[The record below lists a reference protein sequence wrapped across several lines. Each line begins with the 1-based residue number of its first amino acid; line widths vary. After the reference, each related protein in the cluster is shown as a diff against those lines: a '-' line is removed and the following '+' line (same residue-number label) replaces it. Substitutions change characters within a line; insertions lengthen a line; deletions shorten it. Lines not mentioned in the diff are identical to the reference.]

1 MTTSTLFHSLPHQG
15 AKHSWRSFIASR
27 WTHRKKNWRWRHRET
42 TLPKPLK
49 VVTILSITLKTTN
62 YNYYS
67 VVVVEPIINHIFQ
80 RYLNMFQQIIKS
92 KTKQKTCKKLGIS
105 SISFSY
111 MGFILK
117 CLLSQNNISK
127 APGVPVKLS
136 WAVTG
141 LKASTPFFPGWKFFD
156 LFSREKRGLP
166 SRENP
171 HIPPGEKENME
182 NHRLKYAFI
191 RGIC

>member
-27 WTHRKKNWRWRHRET
+27 WTHRKKKLAMTTSGNHTSET
-42 TLPKPLK
+42 TEGCNHPKYNIENYSLQLLQCSSCGTYHKSSLPK
-49 VVTILSITLKTTN
+49 VF
-62 YNYYS
+62 
-67 VVVVEPIINHIFQ
+67 EHQ
-80 RYLNMFQQIIKS
+80 NMFQQIIKS
-92 KTKQKTCKKLGIS
+92 KTKQKTWKKLGIS

-141 LKASTPFFPGWKFFD
+141 LKASTQC
-156 LFSREKRGLP
+156 GLP
-166 SRENP
+166 SRELTYP
-171 HIPPGEKENME
+171 TWGKG
-182 NHRLKYAFI
+182 KYGKSSTQICLI